1 MYLRRDPSQRLQD
14 HNFHI
19 ASKGL
24 KQGGGLPNFLNLKFG
39 WFLGML
45 AHLGVS
51 NSPYPKSLP
60 RSCNKAIHAWKCGEK
75 RLFRNTTRCSEVLRA
90 EPKITAGIVDDL
102 ETNSFLPGQDV
113 DLWLIPF
120 PYEKNT
126 WETHGLVMHSWNIM
140 KLGIPCEAKCW
151 THHWGPYQWMIPNST
166 SLPSPSVLQ
175 RLSGVKHEHQYGKG
189 LSNWDPLCGSGHR
202 SIVWCFDLQMALS
215 ETWNSGTP
223 RKKPPKNWWLNIS
236 VGYTFQDFTINP
248 RRILLEYITIIF
260 RQILI
265 SGDIFQ

>member
-1 MYLRRDPSQRLQD
+1 MKFPTEWKHTKMFQTTRETCCKMFQLVKFCYVDVSKRSIRKAPRSQFSHRLKR
-14 HNFHI
+14 I
-19 ASKGL
+19 KT
-24 KQGGGLPNFLNLKFG
+24 GGGLPNFLNPKFG

-60 RSCNKAIHAWKCGEK
+60 RSCNKATHAWKCGEK

-126 WETHGLVMHSWNIM
+126 WEPMV
-140 KLGIPCEAKCW
+140 
-151 THHWGPYQWMIPNST
+151 
-166 SLPSPSVLQ
+166 
-175 RLSGVKHEHQYGKG
+175 
-189 LSNWDPLCGSGHR
+189 
-202 SIVWCFDLQMALS
+202 
-215 ETWNSGTP
+215 
-223 RKKPPKNWWLNIS
+223 
-236 VGYTFQDFTINP
+236 
-248 RRILLEYITIIF
+248 
-260 RQILI
+260 
-265 SGDIFQ
+265 

>member
-1 MYLRRDPSQRLQD
+1 MLKTEWFNPNSKVKQESCWWYTYPSEKYESQLAWWNSQLNGNIQKCSKPPEKPVVRCCNWWNSAMWMYLRRDPSQRLQD

-24 KQGGGLPNFLNLKFG
+24 KQGGLPNFLNPKFG

-60 RSCNKAIHAWKCGEK
+60 RSCNKATHAWKCGEK

-102 ETNSFLPGQDV
+102 ETTRFLTGQDV

-126 WETHGLVMHSWNIM
+126 WEPMV
-140 KLGIPCEAKCW
+140 
-151 THHWGPYQWMIPNST
+151 
-166 SLPSPSVLQ
+166 
-175 RLSGVKHEHQYGKG
+175 
-189 LSNWDPLCGSGHR
+189 
-202 SIVWCFDLQMALS
+202 
-215 ETWNSGTP
+215 
-223 RKKPPKNWWLNIS
+223 
-236 VGYTFQDFTINP
+236 
-248 RRILLEYITIIF
+248 
-260 RQILI
+260 
-265 SGDIFQ
+265 